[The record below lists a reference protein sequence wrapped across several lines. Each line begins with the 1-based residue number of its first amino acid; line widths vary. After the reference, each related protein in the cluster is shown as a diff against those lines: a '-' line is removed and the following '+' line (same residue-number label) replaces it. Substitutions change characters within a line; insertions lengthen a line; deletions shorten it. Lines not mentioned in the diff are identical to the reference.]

1 MSVAALC
8 EMLNKQDGYDVSV
21 YTTTS
26 NGKEELPVI
35 PNRECLVGG
44 VKVTYFRRITK
55 DNSHFSPAL
64 IRTLWKTCNNYNIIH
79 IHAWWNMVSILAC
92 SVAVLKKKKVIVSPR
107 GTLSTYSFGNK
118 KSFLKSTYHNL
129 IGRKLLEK
137 CNFVVTSEKEK
148 NEILQLLQPKAIYI
162 ANNLVDFPE
171 YKTSIIFRNINAP
184 LKLLF
189 LSRIE
194 QKKGLEYLFE
204 ALHKCNFPYQLNIAG
219 TGQDEYIN
227 ELKQKVKQYNNERF
241 INWLGGIYAEKK
253 FEFLES
259 HDLLVLPSQDEN
271 FANVVIESL
280 AMGTPV
286 LISENVGLEKY
297 VREKKLGWVCKTN
310 PGSIAEQLKIINE
323 SRGELDE
330 IRSKAKKIIK
340 EDFDKSKIVKDY
352 LLIYE
357 EILSKKKGYSNRF
370 LLKFSR

>member
-8 EMLNKQDGYDVSV
+8 ETLNRQEGYDVSV

-35 PNRECLVGG
+35 PNEECLVDD

-64 IRTLWKTCNNYNIIH
+64 IRTLWKTYSNYNIIH

-92 SVAVLKKKKVIVSPR
+92 GVCILKKKKVILSPR
-107 GTLSTYSFGNK
+107 GTLSTYSFENK
-118 KSFLKSTYHNL
+118 KSYLKSIFHNL
-129 IGRKLLEK
+129 IGKKLLEK
-137 CNFVVTSEKEK
+137 CHFIVTSEKEK
-148 NEILQLLQPKAIYI
+148 KDILQLLKPQTIYI
-162 ANNLVDFPE
+162 AKNLVDFPD
-171 YKTSIIFRNINAP
+171 YKTSKITPNSNQP

-204 ALHKCNFPYQLNIAG
+204 ALKECNFAYQLNLAG
-219 TGQDEYIN
+219 TGQDEYIR
-227 ELKQKVKQYNNERF
+227 ELKQKVKQYNIEGDV
-241 INWLGGIYAEKK
+241 NWLGGVYAEKK
-253 FEFLES
+253 FELLEA
-259 HDLLVLPSQDEN
+259 HNLLILPSQDEN

-310 PGSIAEQLKIINE
+310 ASSIAEQLKIINE
-323 SRGELDE
+323 SREELDE

-340 EDFDKSKIVKDY
+340 EDFDKSKVVKEY

-357 EILSKKKGYSNRF
+357 EMLNTKNS
-370 LLKFSR
+370 